1 MDKNKMNTAAQQPW
15 FRSAA
20 RALAILTFVTLATGS
35 ALAQGLAQS
44 PIDIQAADLTIVDNL
59 PALYFNYDTD
69 VALTVVNT
77 GSPDEFA
84 TVRAVV
90 PAGEGKL
97 RVNGVNYNLL
107 QFHWHT
113 PSEHLI
119 EGRSF
124 PLEMHFVHQADDG
137 SGSFLVV
144 AVLLEHGPRHAEL
157 EKIFGHLPASAGQS
171 TAVGGFDLTKLLPA
185 GRESFRYT
193 GSLTTPPF
201 TEGVQFVVLADSAR
215 VSKGQIGAFLSLF
228 PEGNSREPQPLNGR
242 TVRSDIDPEDEQ
254 N

>member
-1 MDKNKMNTAAQQPW
+1 MDKKMNTAAQQPW
-15 FRSAA
+15 IRSAA

-44 PIDIQAADLTIVDNL
+44 PIDIQATDLMVVDNL
-59 PALYFNYDTD
+59 PALYFNYDTNA
-69 VALTVVNT
+69 ALTVINT

-84 TVRAVV
+84 TIRAVV
-90 PAGEGKL
+90 PEGAGKL

-124 PLEMHFVHQADDG
+124 PLEMHLVHQATDG

-144 AVLLEHGPRHAEL
+144 AVFLKQGPRHAEL
-157 EKIFGHLPASAGQS
+157 GKIFANLPASAGQS
-171 TAVGGFDLTKLLPA
+171 TAVGGFDLTQLLPA
-185 GRESFRYT
+185 GSESFRYT

-215 VSKGQIGAFLSLF
+215 VSKGQIEAFMSLF
-228 PEGNSREPQPLNGR
+228 PEGNTREPQPLNGR
-242 TVRSDIDPEDEQ
+242 TVLSDIDPEDEQ
-254 N
+254 

>member
-1 MDKNKMNTAAQQPW
+1 M
-15 FRSAA
+15 
-20 RALAILTFVTLATGS
+20 
-35 ALAQGLAQS
+35 
-44 PIDIQAADLTIVDNL
+44 
-59 PALYFNYDTD
+59 YDTN
-69 VALTVVNT
+69 VALTVINT

-90 PAGEGKL
+90 PEGAGKL
-97 RVNGVNYNLL
+97 RVKGVNYNLL

-119 EGRSF
+119 DGRSV
-124 PLEMHFVHQADDG
+124 PLEMHLVHQADDG
-137 SGSFLVV
+137 SESFLVV
-144 AVLLEHGPRHAEL
+144 AVFLEKGPRHDEL
-157 EKIFGHLPASAGQS
+157 GKIFADLPASAGQS
-171 TAVGGFDLTKLLPA
+171 TAVGGFDLTQLLPA

-215 VSKGQIGAFLSLF
+215 LSKGQIEAFKSLF
-228 PEGNSREPQPLNGR
+228 PEGNTREPQPLNGR
-242 TVRSDIDPEDEQ
+242 TVLSDIDPEDEQ